1 MSRKRTGVDRDVVP
15 VKLGVSRE
23 IQSDQKMDTIER
35 YELYVCVAAIHC
47 EVWFVRSMLDQQ
59 HTL

>member
-1 MSRKRTGVDRDVVP
+1 LSRKRTGVDRDVVP

-47 EVWFVRSMLDQQ
+47 EVWFVRSM
-59 HTL
+59 